1 MSQLNSNSQTGAAAT
16 LSFSTATAVSTAD
29 GQVRGAEHSFDHR
42 LAEIRQQ
49 AAERGLKPEGGCGGV
64 NGGWGN

>member
-1 MSQLNSNSQTGAAAT
+1 MSQLKSNSQTVAAAT
-16 LSFSTATAVSTAD
+16 LSFPMATAVSTAD
-29 GQVRGAEHSFDHR
+29 GQVREAEHSLDHR
-42 LAEIRQQ
+42 LAEIRLQ